1 MNIQYNFRIG
11 PEAIWLVV
19 NTVLGT
25 LLVEAIAFFA
35 NLSTLPGADDVRT
48 WVATLAVAL
57 VRTGLGALLA
67 VVTGGG
73 FQKPGEPGPAPT
85 PPAPGT

>member
-1 MNIQYNFRIG
+1 MTYNFRIG
-11 PEAIWLVV
+11 PEAVWLIV

-35 NLSTLPGADDVRT
+35 DLSTLPGAGDLRT
-48 WVATLAVAL
+48 WIATLSVAL
-57 VRTGLGALLA
+57 IRTALGALLA

-73 FQKPGEPGPAPT
+73 FSKPGAPEGPVS
-85 PPAPGT
+85 G